1 MSNQT
6 LSAAETEALR
16 EYLRELEAAQARE
29 PEKLP
34 AEIWDKV
41 WPEIQA
47 TGQVPAEYRDRIGV
61 NDVTERKHHI
71 EGDRVVF
78 EYGEQITKGYYDI
91 VWERWNAERGQIEAK
106 YHDVIIKALRY
117 ALSSDNSGTEAQ
129 PVIELLR
136 QIIGDDDASTLSP
149 EIIRATLPRLVAS
162 TPQNY
167 YLPNNKLAKQMTK
180 DLVDGGALE
189 LIVSGKKAK
198 REITTRCLLTYE
210 GDRVK
215 LQGQRPFTEFKRTL
229 YNGIVSLFIDGDES
243 HIMTPAMIYR
253 AANGITDGTDPSAG
267 MKAAITRAV
276 NEMRFITAEI
286 DFTDEAKMYRAD
298 VDNCYVK
305 DTILDVRELS
315 VSISGKPYTA
325 FYVKQTPLLYEYAQV
340 SKQIASLQPHL
351 LDVRQV
357 PKSKAGK
364 IDMSKEPGGR
374 ISNND
379 RRMAVKSYLLRRV
392 YDMQHN
398 QRLSRNIIFSEM
410 YDEIATESEKTFTA
424 KEQRNIRE
432 YIPQVLDY
440 WTHQNFIKGYEA
452 VKGGNKIRGYAIK
465 I

>member
-16 EYLRELEAAQARE
+16 EYLRELEAVQERE
-29 PEKLP
+29 PQKLP
-34 AEIWDKV
+34 AAIWDKV

-61 NDVTERKHHI
+61 NDVKERKHHF

-78 EYGEQITKGYYDI
+78 DDDEQITKGYYDI
-91 VWERWNAERGQIEAK
+91 EWERWNAECNQIEAK

-117 ALSSDNSGTEAQ
+117 ALNSNNSSTEAQ

-136 QIIGDDDASTLSP
+136 QIIGDDDADTLSP
-149 EIIRATLPRLVAS
+149 EIIRAALPRLVAT
-162 TPQNY
+162 TPNNY
-167 YLPNNKLAKQMTK
+167 YMPNNKLSKEMTK

-229 YNGIVSLFIDGDES
+229 YNGIVSLFVDGDES

-286 DFTDEAKMYRAD
+286 DFTDEARMYRAD
-298 VDNCYVK
+298 IDNCHIK

-340 SKQIASLQPHL
+340 SKQIASLKPHL

-357 PKSKAGK
+357 PKTKAGK

-379 RRMAVKSYLLRRV
+379 RRMAVKSYLLRHI
-392 YDMQHN
+392 YDMQHSAV
-398 QRLSRNIIFSEM
+398 LSRNIIYNEM
-410 YDEIATESEKTFTA
+410 YSEIATESEKPFTE
-424 KEQRNIRE
+424 KEQRNIRD

-440 WTHQNFIKGYEA
+440 WTHQNFIKGYELITA
-452 VKGGNKIRGYAIK
+452 GRKIRGVTIK

>member
-1 MSNQT
+1 MSNQM

-61 NDVTERKHHI
+61 NDVKERKHHF

-78 EYGEQITKGYYDI
+78 EDGEQITKGYYDI

-149 EIIRATLPRLVAS
+149 EIVRAALPRLIGT

-167 YLPNNKLAKQMTK
+167 YMPNNKLAKQMTK
-180 DLVDGGALE
+180 DLVDGGALD
-189 LIVSGKKAK
+189 LIVSGRKAK

-229 YNGIVSLFIDGDES
+229 YNGIVSLFVDGDES

-298 VDNCYVK
+298 IDNCYVK

-392 YDMQHN
+392 YDMQHD
-398 QRLSRNIIFSEM
+398 RTLSRNIIYDKM
-410 YDEIATESEKTFTA
+410 YEEIATEGERAFTD
-424 KEQRNIRE
+424 KEQRNIRD

-440 WTHQNFIKGYEA
+440 WTHQKFIDGYELITA
-452 VKGGNKIRGYAIK
+452 GRKIRGVTIK

>member
-1 MSNQT
+1 MDAMKPPGKWLDAEMNEQET
-6 LSAAETEALR
+6 ADIMKITALMGELSGETDGEVIGEKFSPYMNSFMHLM
-16 EYLRELEAAQARE
+16 YLLIRSKYRLEAAEDGVRYK
-29 PEKLP
+29 EKP
-34 AEIWDKV
+34 
-41 WPEIQA
+41 
-47 TGQVPAEYRDRIGV
+47 
-61 NDVTERKHHI
+61 DVYFDIVKYTVDFILNR
-71 EGDRVVF
+71 
-78 EYGEQITKGYYDI
+78 YDI
-91 VWERWNAERGQIEAK
+91 N
-106 YHDVIIKALRY
+106 
-117 ALSSDNSGTEAQ
+117 
-129 PVIELLR
+129 ELLT
-136 QIIGDDDASTLSP
+136 AETV
-149 EIIRATLPRLVAS
+149 RATLPRLIGTTAK
-162 TPQNY
+162 NY
-167 YLPNNKLAKQMTK
+167 YMPNNKLAKSMTK
-180 DLVDGGALE
+180 DVIDNGTLTLV
-189 LIVSGKKAK
+189 VSGKKAK
-198 REITTRCLLTYE
+198 KEIVTRCLLSYE
-210 GDRVK
+210 GDKVK

-229 YNGIVSLFIDGDES
+229 YNGIVSLFVDGDES

-357 PKSKAGK
+357 PKNKAGK

-379 RRMAVKSYLLRRV
+379 RRMAVKSYLLRRI
-392 YDMQHN
+392 YDMQHDPT
-398 QRLSRNIIFSEM
+398 LSRNIIFDTM
-410 YDEIATESEKTFTA
+410 NDEIATESDKTFTA

-440 WTHQNFIKGYEA
+440 WTHQNFIKGYEP

>member
-16 EYLRELEAAQARE
+16 EYLRELEAVQERE
-29 PEKLP
+29 PQKLP
-34 AEIWDKV
+34 AAIWDKV

-61 NDVTERKHHI
+61 NDVKERKHHF

-78 EYGEQITKGYYDI
+78 EDGEQITKGYYDI
-91 VWERWNAERGQIEAK
+91 EWERWNAERGQIEAK

-117 ALSSDNSGTEAQ
+117 ALSSNQTDAEAQ

-136 QIIGDDDASTLSP
+136 QIIGDDDADTLSP
-149 EIIRATLPRLVAS
+149 EIIRAALPRLVAT
-162 TPQNY
+162 TPNNY
-167 YLPNNKLAKQMTK
+167 YMPNNKLSKEMTK

-229 YNGIVSLFIDGDES
+229 YNGIVSLFVDGDES

-286 DFTDEAKMYRAD
+286 DFTDEARMYRAD
-298 VDNCYVK
+298 IDNCHIK

-340 SKQIASLQPHL
+340 SKQIASLKPHL

-357 PKSKAGK
+357 PKTKAGK

-379 RRMAVKSYLLRRV
+379 RRMAVKSYLLRHI
-392 YDMQHN
+392 YDMQHSAV
-398 QRLSRNIIFSEM
+398 LSRNIIYNEM
-410 YDEIATESEKTFTA
+410 YSEIATESEKPFTE
-424 KEQRNIRE
+424 KEQRNIRD

-440 WTHQNFIKGYEA
+440 WTHQNFIKGYELITA
-452 VKGGNKIRGYAIK
+452 GRKIRGVTIK

>member
-1 MSNQT
+1 MSLNALT
-6 LSAAETEALR
+6 AADTKALSDYMQKIEALG
-16 EYLRELEAAQARE
+16 QRE
-29 PEKLP
+29 PQKLTT
-34 AEIWDKV
+34 EIWDKV

-61 NDVTERKHHI
+61 NPIKERKHHF

-78 EYGEQITKGYYDI
+78 EDGEQITNGYYDI
-91 VWERWNAERGQIEAK
+91 VWERWNSEKAQLEAE

-162 TPQNY
+162 TPQKY
-167 YLPNNKLAKQMTK
+167 YLTNNKLAKQMTK
-180 DLVDGGALE
+180 GIVDGGALE
-189 LIVSGKKAK
+189 LIVSEKNAK

-229 YNGIVSLFIDGDES
+229 YNGIVSLFVDGDES

-340 SKQIASLQPHL
+340 SKHIASLQPHL

-392 YDMQHN
+392 YDMQHD
-398 QRLSRNIIFSEM
+398 RTLSRNIIYDKM
-410 YDEIATESEKTFTA
+410 YEEIATEGERAFTD
-424 KEQRNIRE
+424 KEQRNIRD

-440 WTHQNFIKGYEA
+440 WTHQKFIDGYELITA
-452 VKGGNKIRGYAIK
+452 GRKIRGVTIK

>member
-1 MSNQT
+1 MDAMKPPGKWLDAEMNEQET
-6 LSAAETEALR
+6 ADIMKVTALMGELSGETDGEVIGEKFSPYMNSFMHLM
-16 EYLRELEAAQARE
+16 YLLIRSKYRLEAAEDGVRYK
-29 PEKLP
+29 EKP
-34 AEIWDKV
+34 
-41 WPEIQA
+41 
-47 TGQVPAEYRDRIGV
+47 
-61 NDVTERKHHI
+61 DVYFDIVKYTVDFILNR
-71 EGDRVVF
+71 
-78 EYGEQITKGYYDI
+78 YDI
-91 VWERWNAERGQIEAK
+91 N
-106 YHDVIIKALRY
+106 
-117 ALSSDNSGTEAQ
+117 
-129 PVIELLR
+129 ELLT
-136 QIIGDDDASTLSP
+136 AETV
-149 EIIRATLPRLVAS
+149 RATLPRLIGTTAK
-162 TPQNY
+162 NY
-167 YLPNNKLAKQMTK
+167 YMPNNKLAKSMTK
-180 DLVDGGALE
+180 DVIDNGTLTLV
-189 LIVSGKKAK
+189 VSGKKAK
-198 REITTRCLLTYE
+198 KEIVTRCLLTYE

-229 YNGIVSLFIDGDES
+229 YNGIVSLFVDGDES

-340 SKQIASLQPHL
+340 SKQIASLPPHL
-351 LDVRQV
+351 LDIRQV
-357 PKSKAGK
+357 PKNKAGK
-364 IDMSKEPGGR
+364 IETGKAPGGR

-379 RRMAVKSYLLRRV
+379 RRMAVKSYLLRRI
-392 YDMQHN
+392 YDMQHDPT
-398 QRLSRNIIFSEM
+398 LSRNIIFDTM
-410 YDEIATESEKTFTA
+410 NDEIATESEKTFTA

-440 WTHQNFIKGYEA
+440 WTHQNFIKGYEP

>member
-1 MSNQT
+1 MSANALT
-6 LSAAETEALR
+6 AAETKALSDYMQKIEALGK
-16 EYLRELEAAQARE
+16 RE
-29 PEKLP
+29 PERLP

-61 NDVTERKHHI
+61 NTVKESKHHF
-71 EGDRVVF
+71 EGDRLIF
-78 EYGEQITKGYYDI
+78 DEGEQETPGYYDI
-91 VWERWNAERGQIEAK
+91 VWERWNKETVQLERE

-117 ALSSDNSGTEAQ
+117 ALSNDKASAEAQ

-136 QIIGDDDASTLSP
+136 QIIGDDDAESISP
-149 EIIRATLPRLVAS
+149 EIIRATLPRLVAT

-167 YLPNNKLAKQMTK
+167 YLPNNKLAKFMTK
-180 DLVDGGALE
+180 DIVDNGTLDLLV
-189 LIVSGKKAK
+189 SSRKAK

-229 YNGIVSLFIDGDES
+229 YNGIVSLFVDGDES

-286 DFTDEAKMYRAD
+286 DFTDEARMYRAD
-298 VDNCYVK
+298 VENCHVK

-315 VSISGKPYTA
+315 VTISGKPYTA
-325 FYVKQTPLLYEYAQV
+325 FYIKQTPLLYEYAQV

-357 PKSKAGK
+357 PKNKAGK
-364 IDMSKEPGGR
+364 IEMSKKPGGR

-379 RRMAVKSYLLRRV
+379 RRMAVKSYLLRRI
-392 YDMQHN
+392 YDMQHKDT
-398 QRLSRNIIFSEM
+398 LSRNIIFNEM
-410 YDEIATESEKTFTA
+410 YDEIATENEKTFTA

-432 YIPQVLDY
+432 YVPQVLDY
-440 WTHQNFIKGYEA
+440 WTHQKFINGYEP
-452 VKGGNKIRGYAIK
+452 VKGGNKIRGYEIK
-465 I
+465 V

>member
-1 MSNQT
+1 MDAMKPPGKWLDAEMNEQET
-6 LSAAETEALR
+6 ADIMKVTALMGELSGETDGEVIGEKFSPYMNSFMHLM
-16 EYLRELEAAQARE
+16 YLLIRPKYSLEAAEDGVRYK
-29 PEKLP
+29 EKP
-34 AEIWDKV
+34 
-41 WPEIQA
+41 
-47 TGQVPAEYRDRIGV
+47 
-61 NDVTERKHHI
+61 DVYFDIVKYTVDFILNR
-71 EGDRVVF
+71 
-78 EYGEQITKGYYDI
+78 YDI
-91 VWERWNAERGQIEAK
+91 N
-106 YHDVIIKALRY
+106 
-117 ALSSDNSGTEAQ
+117 
-129 PVIELLR
+129 ELLT
-136 QIIGDDDASTLSP
+136 AETV
-149 EIIRATLPRLVAS
+149 RATLPRLIGTTAK
-162 TPQNY
+162 NY
-167 YLPNNKLAKQMTK
+167 YMPNNKLAKSMTK
-180 DLVDGGALE
+180 DVIDNGTLTLV
-189 LIVSGKKAK
+189 VSGKKAK
-198 REITTRCLLTYE
+198 KEIVTRCLLSYE
-210 GDRVK
+210 GDKVK

-229 YNGIVSLFIDGDES
+229 YNGIVSLFVDGDES

-357 PKSKAGK
+357 PKNKAGK

-379 RRMAVKSYLLRRV
+379 RRMAVKSYLLRRI
-392 YDMQHN
+392 YDMQHDPT
-398 QRLSRNIIFSEM
+398 LSRNIIFDTM
-410 YDEIATESEKTFTA
+410 NDEIATESDKTFTA

-440 WTHQNFIKGYEA
+440 WTHQNFIKGYEP

>member
-1 MSNQT
+1 MSNNT
-6 LSAAETEALR
+6 LSAADTEALR
-16 EYLRELEAAQARE
+16 EYLREIEAAQERE
-29 PEKLP
+29 PDKLP
-34 AEIWDKV
+34 AEIWDKA
-41 WPEIQA
+41 WPQIQA
-47 TGQVPAEYRDRIGV
+47 TGEIPAEYRDRIGV
-61 NDVTERKHHI
+61 NDVTERKHHF
-71 EGDRVVF
+71 EGGRVVF
-78 EYGEQITKGYYDI
+78 DDGEQVTKGYYDI
-91 VWERWNAERGQIEAK
+91 VWERWNKECNQIEAK

-117 ALSSDNSGTEAQ
+117 ALSTDTGSKEAQ
-129 PVIELLR
+129 PVVELLR
-136 QIIGDDDASTLSP
+136 QIIGDDDASSLSP
-149 EIIRATLPRLVAS
+149 EIIRAALPRLVAS

-167 YLPNNKLAKQMTK
+167 YMPNNKLAKQMTQ
-180 DLVDGGALE
+180 DIVDGGVLD
-189 LIVSGKKAK
+189 LVVSNRKAK

-215 LQGQRPFTEFKRTL
+215 LEGKRPFTEFKRTL
-229 YNGIVSLFIDGDES
+229 YNGIVSLFVDGDES

-286 DFTDEAKMYRAD
+286 DFTDEAKMYRSD
-298 VDNCYVK
+298 IDNCHVK

-315 VSISGKPYTA
+315 VTISGKPYTA
-325 FYVKQTPLLYEYAQV
+325 FYVKQTPLLYEYAQL

-357 PKSKAGK
+357 PKDKKGNIQRGK
-364 IDMSKEPGGR
+364 QPGGR

-379 RRMAVKSYLLRRV
+379 RRMAVKSYLLRHI

-398 QRLSRNIIFSEM
+398 PRLDRSIIFSSM
-410 YDEIATESEKTFTA
+410 YDEIATESDKAFTA

-432 YIPQVLDY
+432 YVPQVLDY
-440 WTHQNFIKGYEA
+440 WTHQNFIAGYEP

>member
-1 MSNQT
+1 MDAMKPPGKWLDAEMNEQET
-6 LSAAETEALR
+6 ADIMKVTALMGELSGETDGEVIGEKFSPYMNSFMHLM
-16 EYLRELEAAQARE
+16 YLLIRSKYSLEAAEDGIRYK
-29 PEKLP
+29 EKP
-34 AEIWDKV
+34 
-41 WPEIQA
+41 
-47 TGQVPAEYRDRIGV
+47 
-61 NDVTERKHHI
+61 DVYFDIVKYTVDFILNR
-71 EGDRVVF
+71 
-78 EYGEQITKGYYDI
+78 YDI
-91 VWERWNAERGQIEAK
+91 N
-106 YHDVIIKALRY
+106 
-117 ALSSDNSGTEAQ
+117 
-129 PVIELLR
+129 ELLT
-136 QIIGDDDASTLSP
+136 AETV
-149 EIIRATLPRLVAS
+149 RATLPRLIGTTAK
-162 TPQNY
+162 NY
-167 YLPNNKLAKQMTK
+167 YMPNNKLAKSMTK
-180 DLVDGGALE
+180 DVIDNGTLTLV
-189 LIVSGKKAK
+189 VSGKKAK
-198 REITTRCLLTYE
+198 KEIVTRCLLSYE
-210 GDRVK
+210 GDKVK

-229 YNGIVSLFIDGDES
+229 YNGIVSLFVDGDES

-357 PKSKAGK
+357 PKNKAGK

-379 RRMAVKSYLLRRV
+379 RRMAVKSYLLRRI
-392 YDMQHN
+392 YDMQHDPT
-398 QRLSRNIIFSEM
+398 LSRNIIFDTM
-410 YDEIATESEKTFTA
+410 NDEIATESDKTFTA

-440 WTHQNFIKGYEA
+440 WTHQNFIKGYEP

>member
-1 MSNQT
+1 MKPPGKWLDAEMNEQET
-6 LSAAETEALR
+6 ADIMKITALMGELSGETDGEVIGEKFSPYMNSFMHLM
-16 EYLRELEAAQARE
+16 YLLIRSKYSLEAAEDGIRYK
-29 PEKLP
+29 EKP
-34 AEIWDKV
+34 
-41 WPEIQA
+41 
-47 TGQVPAEYRDRIGV
+47 
-61 NDVTERKHHI
+61 DVYFDIVKYTVDFILNR
-71 EGDRVVF
+71 
-78 EYGEQITKGYYDI
+78 YDI
-91 VWERWNAERGQIEAK
+91 N
-106 YHDVIIKALRY
+106 
-117 ALSSDNSGTEAQ
+117 
-129 PVIELLR
+129 ELLT
-136 QIIGDDDASTLSP
+136 AETV
-149 EIIRATLPRLVAS
+149 RATLPRLIGTTAK
-162 TPQNY
+162 NY
-167 YLPNNKLAKQMTK
+167 YMPNNKLAKSMTK
-180 DLVDGGALE
+180 DVIDNGTLTLV
-189 LIVSGKKAK
+189 VSGKKAK
-198 REITTRCLLTYE
+198 KEIVTRCLLSYE
-210 GDRVK
+210 GDKVK

-229 YNGIVSLFIDGDES
+229 YNGIVSLFVDGDES

-357 PKSKAGK
+357 PKNKAGK

-379 RRMAVKSYLLRRV
+379 RRMAVKSYLLRRI
-392 YDMQHN
+392 YDMQHDPT
-398 QRLSRNIIFSEM
+398 LSRNIIFDTM
-410 YDEIATESEKTFTA
+410 NDEIATESEKTFTA

-440 WTHQNFIKGYEA
+440 WTHQNFIKGYEP